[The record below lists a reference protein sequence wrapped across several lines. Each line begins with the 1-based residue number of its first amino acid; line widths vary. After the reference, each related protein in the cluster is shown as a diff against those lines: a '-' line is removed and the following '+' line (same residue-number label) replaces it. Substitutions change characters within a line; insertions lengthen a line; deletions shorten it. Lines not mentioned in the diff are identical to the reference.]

1 MMSSL
6 VSSYVDAINHGG
18 VPDIKKG
25 WGYVVEE
32 SLKIALLAR
41 FAAIAAAQQQPET
54 LRPWLSSSQTRSL
67 GPGRWPPAAARGPR
81 ASTLHNRAAALL
93 PPTFSSLRSTAAPA
107 ALITHDPLRAWRR
120 R

>member
-32 SLKIALLAR
+32 SLKRACEIACRCGGRCGRPFRRGRFGWDSPMQRLFLSRDIEAQRPRPAR
-41 FAAIAAAQQQPET
+41 SA
-54 LRPWLSSSQTRSL
+54 RP
-67 GPGRWPPAAARGPR
+67 
-81 ASTLHNRAAALL
+81 
-93 PPTFSSLRSTAAPA
+93 
-107 ALITHDPLRAWRR
+107 
-120 R
+120 

>member
-32 SLKIALLAR
+32 SLKRACEIACRCGGRCVLFGGAVLAEIHLCNACSCHEILR
-41 FAAIAAAQQQPET
+41 RSGRGQLVPRAPE
-54 LRPWLSSSQTRSL
+54 
-67 GPGRWPPAAARGPR
+67 GAGGPR
-81 ASTLHNRAAALL
+81 V
-93 PPTFSSLRSTAAPA
+93 
-107 ALITHDPLRAWRR
+107 
-120 R
+120 